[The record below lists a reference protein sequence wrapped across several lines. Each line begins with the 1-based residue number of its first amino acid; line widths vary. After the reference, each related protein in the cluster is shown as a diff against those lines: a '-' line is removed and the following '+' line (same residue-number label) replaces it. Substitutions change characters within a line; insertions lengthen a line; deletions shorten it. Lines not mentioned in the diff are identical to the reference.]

1 MMTGPIVC
9 STALALGG
17 IGGVLFG
24 NWIPKRVKEVL
35 PLIFGVVTIGIGSTL
50 VGKSTALHVVV
61 LALIIGTFL
70 GELCYVEHGL
80 EKAIRASMAW
90 SRGHNHILNDTFII
104 QYITLI
110 SAFCFS
116 SMGIFG
122 ALSEGVTGKPDILL
136 VKSVL
141 DFFSGII
148 FGATLGIRVSL
159 IAVPQF
165 LMLAGL
171 YLAAPFVMHFATPA
185 MLNDFSACGG
195 VILLA
200 TGLRMCGI
208 KIFPVVNMLP
218 SFAIVLPLS
227 YLFQQLL

>member
-1 MMTGPIVC
+1 MIGPIVC
-9 STALALGG
+9 SAALALGG
-17 IGGVLFG
+17 ICGVLFG
-24 NWIPKRVKEVL
+24 SRVPKRVKETL
-35 PLIFGVVTIGIGSTL
+35 PLVFGVVTIGIGTTL
-50 VGKSTALHVVV
+50 VGKSSALHVVV

-70 GELCYVEHGL
+70 GELCCVELGL
-80 EKAIRASMAW
+80 EKAIRASMKW
-90 SRGHNHILNDTFII
+90 SRGHNHALNDTFII
-104 QYITLI
+104 QFITLI
-110 SAFCFS
+110 SVFCFS

-122 ALSEGVTGKPDILL
+122 AITEGVTGKSDILL

-148 FGATLGIRVSL
+148 FGAVLGIRVSL

-165 LMLAGL
+165 LVLAGL
-171 YLAAPFVMHFATPA
+171 YLAAPFLMHFATPA
-185 MLNDFSACGG
+185 MLNDFSSCGG

-218 SFAIVLPLS
+218 SLAVVLPIS
-227 YLFQQLL
+227 YLLQMIL